1 MPRRQQGKISRH
13 NSTVNRTV
21 LEFQK
26 RFPQG
31 RLWRREPMTARE
43 IHSGNIVRT
52 GQKGM
57 SDLYGYVH
65 AMGLALYLEIEV
77 KTGKATLRE
86 HQKVWGEATFKNG
99 GIFLVGREDVEETL
113 KQIEEHIQSV
123 EARFEK
129 R

>member
-1 MPRRQQGKISRH
+1 MRKPKQGRKSKH
-13 NSTVNRTV
+13 NSTIDRTI

-31 RLWRREPMTARE
+31 RLWRREPMLARE
-43 IHSGNIVRT
+43 VHSGNLVRT

-65 AMGLALYLEIEV
+65 ALGLALYLEIEV

-86 HQKVWGEATFKNG
+86 HQKIWGETTFKNG
-99 GIFLVGREDVEETL
+99 GIFIVGREDIDKTMQE
-113 KQIEEHIQSV
+113 IEEHIQSV

-129 R
+129 G